1 MTKLVVCKCDI
12 GSRAAVVACP
22 SCGWISKKILK
33 SAYSNSNSI
42 DLISAHTCPVC
53 GAVYHTCSSEQAST
67 WASAYARYCMDSATY
82 AESVKSN
89 YAHRKNYTP
98 AETPET
104 RKTELIG
111 ELSSVLQQVVERH
124 SETPAPVSR
133 NEQVTPHRDPVQ
145 MRIEE
150 VAHQE
155 APVQKT
161 APKPVI
167 PQHIEIPHQETP
179 QHLDIP
185 TAQLE
190 RKVDRWKKELL
201 DTSKR
206 NKMINYKDT
215 KRSTLRIL
223 EPGAEELFNHLAFS
237 EKALTFQRPVSK
249 DSDFRTYAMLSL
261 METLKYNLSVHK
273 GDIKADGTIVE
284 REKTLKNLRSK
295 TKLAQ
300 EEQGTN
306 ILYLSFGF
314 IIWREHNRDSSPW
327 LKSPLLMM
335 PVSLGLK
342 SLNAPFT
349 LSRYDDE
356 IEVNPTLDYLFNA
369 EYGIDLPTFE
379 LKNRDSF
386 SAYMDTIEEIVDK
399 RGWKLVREVSLG
411 LLSFLKI
418 SMYHD
423 INNNLPRI
431 LHNPVL
437 QAISGE
443 RSALGELP
451 AAATGFKFDESNPQD
466 WHEVVDS
473 DSSQEEAILLSKL
486 GVSFVMQG
494 PPGTGKSQTITN
506 IIAEALA
513 DGKKVL
519 FVSEKAAALQVVL
532 KRLTEVGLDD
542 FCLSL
547 HNYKANKKEII
558 DNIGANLSL
567 QPEYSDQTVLN
578 ELTELFHDRKYLDE
592 YAEELHKTIEPLG
605 DSIYIVF
612 GKLSKLETAS
622 VVEFSLDNPTRIS
635 KEQYASLLYCVSA
648 FEQALHNMEGPLTS
662 NPWYGT
668 VATSSGQTFKAELV
682 AKTEGMPEALVELDT
697 AVSSFNNTYHTQ
709 IAPTWSGIKA
719 GIDLIGKVL
728 RLPQFPYEWWN
739 SEKLVQLLSCARTEK
754 VECDRY
760 HSLLEQNRLTFKDE
774 VIDAPLN
781 NWLGALQHSLSV
793 FTQMGFAPSATP
805 YTDAIKNGSVVSDT
819 LNMLRLLAQQYAD
832 ANQYVGLAAEAS
844 FESSQIVYDAISL
857 LQKSPI
863 CLEENWFQPAGN
875 SQAAELV
882 DEAIQHASSLT
893 SARTAIDALW
903 QKAIYDVSVDQIR
916 KHFNSDY
923 EWVYENSADK
933 TLDESIVQASSA
945 ASSIIATVQSILS
958 SYNNACDMLAIERQ
972 YTLQHIS
979 TVATI
984 MQIVGGA
991 AVMEPSWF
999 DIRKYE
1005 DNISVYKEAQVHSE
1019 KIGALRSRILEDWE
1033 SAAFEIDAKSM
1044 LARFKTEYVGLFHKM
1059 KSTYKDDMKTVR
1071 LLSKHVGKQIDES
1084 AVIAFL
1090 QTLMEVDEE
1099 HSWFRENDAKL
1110 TAAFGAANKG
1120 ADTDWSK
1127 VKDGIDAANRIAQ
1140 LFPYANIPNEA
1151 IYAIQSIVVSVQSA
1165 GMARQLADELSPD
1178 KLNRFIQDVASL
1190 PYMNEVSTATDLQH
1204 VILSRLSQFVTDC
1217 AVQLQFINK
1226 LESFFTS
1233 GKLSY
1238 QNIIQLL
1245 DNLAVISLE
1254 NAWFENSHDRLRSS
1268 LGVMFVGAYSKWE
1281 EIASGIK
1288 CANSF
1293 ITMFEGAIPQ
1303 TLINSAC
1310 SLRTLNIGDLRYSL
1324 LTETG
1329 CKNAKDNLTI
1339 ILPHMDT
1346 MHESIS
1352 STLIPLLEAYQ
1363 QEIESLASVAAQCE
1377 KYLVSSMTMDEY
1389 AEKLMVAE
1397 EAHNMRDAHNE
1408 KASSLS
1414 GFFGGRYDQF
1424 NTDWNCI
1431 ITDLEAIEAVHL
1443 ARTDVASDQFISM
1456 VCDNHSARNEA
1467 EKAFTFLE
1475 ARFIDFDEAVTYF
1488 CSLFKHRMIDS
1499 VSLIDLR
1506 NKYESCVNGFGELNK
1521 WLDYIETKADCDQ
1534 LGLSAF
1540 TNAIA
1545 EYDNSISDIRDAFER
1560 GFYTKWL
1567 TLAISDVPAV
1577 MTFRRRVHEQRQAK
1591 FAALDKKQFS
1601 LSKSRIREK
1610 IIRSF
1615 PRTNQFAKAGSEL
1628 GILRHEME
1636 KKKRIMPLR
1645 QLFRAIP
1652 NLLLT
1657 LKPCLMMSPLS
1668 VAYFLEAN
1676 SYRFDMVIF
1685 DEASQIFPQDAI
1697 GAIFRAKQ
1705 VVIAGDTKQLPP
1717 TNFFSASTSNAN
1729 QDYDD
1734 NDDEGYEDEIY
1745 DSILEETANV
1755 LPNRTLLWHYRSKHE
1770 HLIAFSNQSIYRN
1783 ELVTFP
1789 SSNES
1794 EPDTGVEFVYVE
1806 DGFYEGGGRNCNV
1819 PEAKRCVELIKDHF
1833 DRHPERSLGII
1844 AFSEKQQQAIA
1855 LEVQRFRERNPKYE
1869 QFFAE
1874 DKEDEFFIKNLE
1886 NVQGDER
1893 DTIFFSIGY
1902 AKTKEQ
1908 KQNGK
1913 PMTMRFGPLGV
1924 QGGERRLNVAITRAK
1939 INIKLVSSI
1948 LPSDIDLNRT
1958 ESEGIKMLKSYIEF
1972 AKNGDAVLASSQH
1985 TLRNDD
1991 FVNAVHNY
1999 LLEHGYK
2006 AKRYV
2011 GCSGYKI
2018 DIAIEHPTAPNQF
2031 VAGIECD
2038 GFSYAAAKTARD
2050 RDRLRGTIL
2059 KNMGWNMYRVWS
2071 TEWHKN
2077 PEIEG
2082 NKLIAFVDKMMA
2094 ECNER
2099 ILALEAQK
2107 RLAEEERQRK
2117 LEKERAARE
2126 LAEQKKR
2133 QEEER
2138 KLAAARK
2145 KAEEDRLARLQ
2156 EQERVERDRIARE
2169 KAQREKLA
2177 REQEA
2182 RKPKVDLTWVKVG
2195 ASVKHRSLGD
2205 GVISDIRNGYITVKF
2220 GSDEKT
2226 FSFPSCFE
2234 QKFLVQG
2241 KFSTS
2246 SPVQPVAPS
2255 RSMQKPTPTSNARV
2269 QGNISL
2275 LFNEL
2280 LAAGFNCIDNRGTS
2294 SILWVLYSAD
2304 RKAAFENI
2312 MAKYKVQYKL
2322 EKRGA
2327 LATNNRAAWR
2337 IMY

>member
-1 MTKLVVCKCDI
+1 MPNMVILKCEI
-12 GSRAAVVACP
+12 GSRAAVAVCP

-33 SAYSNSNSI
+33 NGYSYNCTTE
-42 DLISAHTCPVC
+42 LLSAHTCPVC
-53 GAVYHTCSSEQAST
+53 GSVYHTCSSEHAST
-67 WASAYARYCMDSATY
+67 WASAFARYNMDAASY
-82 AESVKSN
+82 AESVKSSYAQKTN
-89 YAHRKNYTP
+89 YIPTDAPQTS
-98 AETPET
+98 
-104 RKTELIG
+104 KTELVS
-111 ELSSVLQQVVERH
+111 ELASVLQQVVDKNQD
-124 SETPAPVSR
+124 TPV
-133 NEQVTPHRDPVQ
+133 PVQ

-150 VAHQE
+150 VD
-155 APVQKT
+155 P
-161 APKPVI
+161 PKPQVQTLDPKPAT
-167 PQHIEIPHQETP
+167 PQPIKMPHQVTP

-223 EPGAEELFNHLAFS
+223 EPGAEELFNHLVFS

-261 METLKYNLSVHK
+261 LETLSYTLPVHK

-327 LKSPLLMM
+327 IKSPLLMM

-342 SLNAPFT
+342 SLNAPYT

-379 LKNRDSF
+379 LKNRNSF
-386 SAYMDTIEEIVDK
+386 SEYMDAIEEIVDK
-399 RGWKLVREVSLG
+399 RGWKLVRDVSLG

-451 AAATGFKFDESNPQD
+451 AAANGFNFDESNPQD

-532 KRLTEVGLDD
+532 KRLTEVGLAD

-567 QPEYSDQTVLN
+567 QPEYSNQAVLN
-578 ELTELFHDRKYLDE
+578 ELTELFHDRKYLDD
-592 YAEELHKTIEPLG
+592 YATELHRPIEPLG

-612 GKLSKLETAS
+612 GKLSKLATAS
-622 VVEFSLDNPTRIS
+622 VVEFTLDNPTRIS

-648 FEQALHNMEGPLTS
+648 FEQALHSMEGPLTS

-668 VATSSGQTFKAELV
+668 VATSSGQNFKAELV
-682 AKTEGMPEALVELDT
+682 EKTEGMREALVDIDS
-697 AVSSFNNTYHTQ
+697 AVSFFNHTYQTN
-709 IAPTWSGIKA
+709 ITPTWSGVKA
-719 GIDLIGKVL
+719 GLDQISRVL
-728 RLPQFPYEWWN
+728 SLPYFPSTWWD
-739 SEKLVQLLSCARTEK
+739 SEKLGQLLSSARSEK
-754 VECDRY
+754 AVSDLY
-760 HSLLEQNRLTFKDE
+760 HSNMATNRLTFRDE
-774 VIDAPLN
+774 IIDAPIG
-781 NWLGALQHSLSV
+781 NWLSALQNALSV
-793 FTQMGFAPSATP
+793 FSQLGLASSSSP
-805 YTDAIKNGSVVSDT
+805 YTDATKNGSVISDT
-819 LNMLRLLAQQYAD
+819 INACKLLAQQYAG
-832 ANQYVGLAAEAS
+832 ANQYIGLPVQDSFENINLLHQAITLLKKCPVCLEDNWFKTAGNEQAAVFVEEAS
-844 FESSQIVYDAISL
+844 RHAITLSEARAAIDSLWNNTVYDI
-857 LQKSPI
+857 
-863 CLEENWFQPAGN
+863 
-875 SQAAELV
+875 
-882 DEAIQHASSLT
+882 
-893 SARTAIDALW
+893 
-903 QKAIYDVSVDQIR
+903 SVDQIR
-916 KHFNSDY
+916 KHFRSEY
-923 EWVYENSADK
+923 EWVYENCADAS
-933 TLDESIVQASSA
+933 LEESICQASVA
-945 ASSIIATVQSILS
+945 TSSIIEAVESVLMSYSKACAMLS
-958 SYNNACDMLAIERQ
+958 VECQFS
-972 YTLQHIS
+972 LQHIS
-979 TVATI
+979 TIATI
-984 MQIVGGA
+984 MQIVGNA
-991 AVMEPSWF
+991 AGMEASWF
-999 DIRKYE
+999 DIRRHE
-1005 DNISVYKEAQVHSE
+1005 DINAVYSEALAHSE
-1019 KIGALRSRILEDWE
+1019 KISALRTKLLEDWE
-1033 SAAFEIDAKSM
+1033 ASAFELDAKSM
-1044 LARFKTEYVGLFHKM
+1044 LARFKTEHVGLFHKI
-1059 KSTYKDDMKTVR
+1059 KSMYKEDMKTIR
-1071 LLSKHVGKQIDES
+1071 LLSKHVGKQIDE
-1084 AVIAFL
+1084 ATAIAFL
-1090 QTLMEVDEE
+1090 QSLMEIVEE
-1099 HSWFRENDAKL
+1099 QSWFEKNASKL
-1110 TAAFGAANKG
+1110 SMAFGDQNKG

-1127 VKDGIDAANRIAQ
+1127 VKEGIDSANKIAQ
-1140 LFPYANIPNEA
+1140 LFPYANIPSDT
-1151 IYAIQSIVVSVQSA
+1151 IFAIQSIVASVQSSGA
-1165 GMARQLADELSPD
+1165 ARQLADELSD
-1178 KLNRFIQDVASL
+1178 SRVNVLMHDIASL
-1190 PYMNEVSTATDLQH
+1190 PYMEGLTDATDLQH
-1204 VILSRLSQFVTDC
+1204 DILPGLTQFIADCTAQTQFVK
-1217 AVQLQFINK
+1217 ALVSHFKQEI
-1226 LESFFTS
+1226 
-1233 GKLSY
+1233 LSY
-1238 QNIIQLL
+1238 QNVIQLL
-1245 DNLAVISLE
+1245 DQLTLIDAE
-1254 NAWFENSHDRLRSS
+1254 DAWFNNNRERLCMH
-1268 LGVMFVGAYSKWE
+1268 LGKCFDGTDSKWE
-1281 EIASGIK
+1281 AIAAGIS
-1288 CANSF
+1288 CAKSI
-1293 ITMFEGAIPQ
+1293 ITVFDGNIPQ
-1303 TLINSAC
+1303 TLIHSAC
-1310 SLRTLNIGDLRYSL
+1310 TLCTENINISSVTSNLLAEENWSRINDSLIRL
-1324 LTETG
+1324 
-1329 CKNAKDNLTI
+1329 
-1339 ILPHMDT
+1339 LPHTDT
-1346 MHESIS
+1346 MHLGV
-1352 STLIPLLEAYQ
+1352 STEIIPLLEAYK
-1363 QEIESLASVAAQCE
+1363 QEIETLCSIASQCE
-1377 KYLVSSMTMDEY
+1377 EYLVAPIAMEEY
-1389 AEKLMVAE
+1389 TAKLTTVTE
-1397 EAHNMRDAHNE
+1397 IQDMRSAQQE
-1408 KASSLS
+1408 KAASLIDL
-1414 GFFGGRYDQF
+1414 FGERYSRFD
-1424 NTDWNCI
+1424 TDWI
-1431 ITDLEAIEAVHL
+1431 SLIADLEAIEAFK
-1443 ARTDVASDQFISM
+1443 RIQTDIVSDFFINTVCNNPSAKAEANETFVALNS
-1456 VCDNHSARNEA
+1456 
-1467 EKAFTFLE
+1467 
-1475 ARFIDFDEAVTYF
+1475 RFVSFDASVTYF
-1488 CSLFKHRMIDS
+1488 CSLFKHSMKDS
-1499 VSLIDLR
+1499 IVLLDML
-1506 NKYESCVNGFGELNK
+1506 KQYEACVNGFSELNK
-1521 WLDYIETKADCDQ
+1521 WLDYVETKADCDKQ
-1534 LGLSAF
+1534 GLATF
-1540 TNAIA
+1540 TDAIA
-1545 EYDNSISDIRDAFER
+1545 KYDNSIIDVREAFER
-1560 GFYTKWL
+1560 GFYAQWL
-1567 TLAISDVPAV
+1567 TLAINDVPAV
-1577 MTFRRRVHEQRQAK
+1577 MTFRRRVHEQRLTK
-1591 FAALDKKQFS
+1591 FATLDKKQFV

-1610 IIRSF
+1610 IISSF

-1636 KKKRIMPLR
+1636 KKRRIIPLR
-1645 QLFRAIP
+1645 QLFRTIP

-1668 VAYFLEAN
+1668 VAYFLDAN
-1676 SYRFDMVIF
+1676 SYQFDMVIF

-1717 TNFFSASTSNAN
+1717 TNFFATSTSNAN

-1755 LPNRTLLWHYRSKHE
+1755 LPNRTLLWHYRSRHE

-1794 EPDTGVEFVYVE
+1794 DPDTGVEFVYVE
-1806 DGFYEGGGRNCNV
+1806 DGYYEGGGRNCNI

-1855 LEVQRFRERNPKYE
+1855 LEVQRFRECNPKYE
-1869 QFFAE
+1869 PFFAE

-1939 INIKLVSSI
+1939 VNIKLVSSI

-1958 ESEGIKMLKSYIEF
+1958 ESEGIKMLRSYIEF
-1972 AKNGDAVLASSQH
+1972 AKSGDAVLASSHQVQ
-1985 TLRNDD
+1985 RKDD
-1991 FVNAVHNY
+1991 FVDSVFAY
-1999 LLEHGYK
+1999 LVDHGYK

-2018 DIAIEHPTAPNQF
+2018 DIAIEHPNYSNQF

-2038 GFSYAAAKTARD
+2038 GFSYASAKTARD
-2050 RDRLRGTIL
+2050 RDRLRGSIL

-2071 TEWHKN
+2071 AEWHKN

-2082 NKLIAFVDKMMA
+2082 TKLIAYIDQMMA
-2094 ECNER
+2094 KCNER
-2099 ILALEAQK
+2099 LQAIEALKKQ
-2107 RLAEEERQRK
+2107 AEEERQRK
-2117 LEKERAARE
+2117 LEKERVAKE

-2138 KLAAARK
+2138 QLIAARK
-2145 KAEEDRLARLQ
+2145 KVEQERQARLQ
-2156 EQERVERDRIARE
+2156 EQARIERERIASE
-2169 KAQREKLA
+2169 KARREKLA

-2182 RKPKVDLTWVKVG
+2182 TKPKLDLTWVKIG
-2195 ASVKHRSLGD
+2195 APVQHRSLGA
-2205 GVISDIRNGYITVKF
+2205 GVVCDIRNGYITVRF
-2220 GSDEKT
+2220 GTDEKT
-2226 FSFPSCFE
+2226 FSSPSCFE

-2241 KFSTS
+2241 KES
-2246 SPVQPVAPS
+2246 SSAPIQPGKANQS
-2255 RSMQKPTPTSNARV
+2255 SQKSGSVSATRV

-2275 LFNEL
+2275 LLNEL

-2294 SILWVLYSAD
+2294 SILWVLYTAD
-2304 RKAAFENI
+2304 RKADFENI
-2312 MAKYKVQYKL
+2312 IAKYKVQYKL